1 VEVLIVSEY
10 RKLYNEVL
18 SNPEFRVKL
27 DRDPKE
33 ALESIGIKPT
43 PEILEGVDNALK
55 AIKEL
60 QEDFG
65 AETTE
70 SEACIS

>member
-65 AETTE
+65 PDTE
-70 SEACIS
+70 AEACIS